1 MSTYCENPQNV
12 DEEIKVTD
20 VKDPEKEKAVRCLR
34 MSFLFPIIITLTFC
48 AADLAVHYK
57 EYKTSMSAQV
67 NNYNFLTW
75 FTCIDSL
82 KIVLGYF
89 SVTLITMA
97 LFMFIQQFYFK
108 VYAGLDEDKAMTL
121 LIIAVVYLIIYPV
134 YISAF
139 LDSYCMTLF
148 ECFATVFFGGYIWR
162 SLNVDVR
169 NVSMYPPNR
178 GGPKAFISPNC

>member
-1 MSTYCENPQNV
+1 MSNYCENPQNGN
-12 DEEIKVTD
+12 EEIKITSVRT
-20 VKDPEKEKAVRCLR
+20 PEKEKAIRCLR

-48 AADLAVHYK
+48 GADIAVHYK
-57 EYKTSMSAQV
+57 ICSESTLIQ
-67 NNYNFLTW
+67 NNDFLKW
-75 FTCIDSL
+75 VMGIDSL

-139 LDSYCMTLF
+139 YDSYCMTLF

-162 SLNVDVR
+162 SLNIDIR
-169 NVSMYPPNR
+169 NLSVYPPHR
-178 GGPKAFISPNC
+178 SGPNAFISPNC

>member
-1 MSTYCENPQNV
+1 MSTYREDPQNG
-12 DEEIKVTD
+12 DEEIKITNVR
-20 VKDPEKEKAVRCLR
+20 DPEKEKAVRCLR

-48 AADLAVHYK
+48 GADLAVHYK
-57 EYKTSMSAQV
+57 IYRTSMSTQV
-67 NNYNFLTW
+67 YNFLIWVTG
-75 FTCIDSL
+75 INSL

-108 VYAGLDEDKAMTL
+108 VYAGLDENKAMTL

-139 LDSYCMTLF
+139 FDSYYMTLF

-169 NVSMYPPNR
+169 NLSMYPPHR